1 MELTAAIQ
9 GLSAIKS
16 DKIIK
21 NKHAVYLITDSLYLK
36 NGIEMWIADWKKN
49 NWKTASKRVVKNQ
62 DLWKELDRLN
72 TLMEIKWQWVRG
84 HSGYAGNERADQ
96 IAKDSIP
103 P

>member
-1 MELTAAIQ
+1 MP
-9 GLSAIKS
+9 
-16 DKIIK
+16 
-21 NKHAVYLITDSLYLK
+21 VYLITDSLYLK

-72 TLMEIKWQWVRG
+72 ALMEIKWQWVKA
-84 HSGYAGNERADQ
+84 HSGYGGNERADQ